1 MGELLFTGWDLFFYT
16 CAMLV
21 GIHCIYLMDRGE
33 A

>member
-16 CAMLV
+16 CAMFAFYV
-21 GIHCIYLMDRGE
+21 GFMLAGGD